1 MDKKFLYGLLYSLK
15 GLKLY
20 HRYSVQGLEN
30 IPAKGPCMIVCNHSL
45 ITYDILMLMSEIVEN
60 YERYPFCL
68 VDTFLVKTK
77 LQRRFLTKFGAIEA
91 DPENAKRVLSDGN
104 LLVVAPGGMREFL
117 KPSKQNEHILWDD
130 RKGFARLAIDTQTP
144 VVLAACPAADEIL
157 HVYDSVLTRFA
168 YKKFKFP
175 LFFAK
180 GLFGTPIPKPV
191 KLDHK
196 ISQVILPPKRPKT
209 EKAYLRRVDDFHKE
223 IVSSMTLLLQ
233 KDTEE

>member
-1 MDKKFLYGLLYSLK
+1 M
-15 GLKLY
+15 
-20 HRYSVQGLEN
+20 
-30 IPAKGPCMIVCNHSL
+30 
-45 ITYDILMLMSEIVEN
+45 
-60 YERYPFCL
+60 
-68 VDTFLVKTK
+68 
-77 LQRRFLTKFGAIEA
+77 TKFGAIEA
-91 DPENAKRVLSDGN
+91 DPENAKRVLSDGK

-117 KPSKQNEHILWDD
+117 KPSKQNKHILWDD

-168 YKKFKFP
+168 YKKFKFH
-175 LFFAK
+175 LFCK

-233 KDTEE
+233 KDTEK